1 MECGTHLD
9 AWQDDDAIEPELG
22 DAEEAV
28 AEDDPTLVVTEPA
41 KDEAARSPRR
51 TSPQRH
57 TTCAKAMPPNKPP
70 RRTVRRTCPNFR
82 TTESPR
88 AST

>member
-41 KDEAARSPRR
+41 KDEAAGGE
-51 TSPQRH
+51 
-57 TTCAKAMPPNKPP
+57 AEKPP